1 MQTTVFIES
10 LKVTAPVGIHAAE
23 RAAPQR
29 ILVDLELRVGPPPGR
44 DDIAQAVCYEKLS
57 NEIRALAEDRH
68 RDLLE
73 TLAAEIAALCR
84 ADPRVIGGHVTLRKP
99 GILGAAAVGVRL
111 TF

>member
-1 MQTTVFIES
+1 MQTTVFIEY
-10 LKVTAPVGIHAAE
+10 LEVTARVGIHPEE
-23 RAAPQR
+23 RAGPQKLL
-29 ILVDLELRVGPPPGR
+29 IDIALEVIPLEH
-44 DDIAQAVCYEKLS
+44 DDITQTVCYERLS
-57 NEIRALAEDRH
+57 NEIKALAEERH